1 MVVIRLTRT
10 GRTHDPHF
18 TIVAIDS
25 RKPREGLF
33 LEKLGQYNP
42 KAPAGQNLQQIK
54 TDAIKAWVN
63 KGALLS
69 DTVRTLFKSHKV
81 QL

>member
-10 GRTHDPHF
+10 GRIHDPHF

-25 RKPREGLF
+25 RKAREGLF

-42 KAPAGQNLQQIK
+42 KAPTGENLKQVK
-54 TDAIKAWVN
+54 TDAIKAWIN

-69 DTVRTLFKSHKV
+69 DTVRTVFKNHNVK
-81 QL
+81 L